1 LSYPAAGL
9 ARKKLTVAKTLALVA
24 VGCVLLAFP
33 FLAQN
38 RYQVHVINTA
48 GIYILISLG
57 LNIAMGY
64 AGQFNLAMGALWGVG
79 AYTAAI
85 LNTRLGI
92 PFWLNLPAAMVAAG
106 LMGVIVGLPSFK
118 VRSHYLAIVT
128 IGLGE
133 VINIVLVNEQRLTGG
148 ADGISRI
155 QMPSLFGFP
164 INTDERYYYLILV
177 VVLLGFFAARQML
190 RHRIGR
196 SFRAIRDDY
205 QAAKAMGVNTAY
217 YQILAF
223 VISAAYAGA
232 AGALFAH
239 LNTYIS
245 PDIFEFSSTLFIMT
259 ITMVGGMGSLVGS
272 LVGGLALPILQEYLR
287 VIKNWQLVVYGI
299 AIMGVVLFIPG
310 GVMELMRR
318 LKSSRTLRWVWSSRS
333 EEETFQ
339 PEETNV
345 SGN

>member
-1 LSYPAAGL
+1 MNRLSIA
-9 ARKKLTVAKTLALVA
+9 KVAALV
-24 VGCVLLAFP
+24 VLGCVLLAFP
-33 FLAQN
+33 FIAKD
-38 RYQVHVINTA
+38 RYQVHVINTV

-85 LNTRLGI
+85 LNTSFGI
-92 PFWLNLPAAMVAAG
+92 PFWLNVPAAMVAAG
-106 LMGVIVGLPSFK
+106 IMGAVVGLPSFK

-133 VINIVLVNEQRLTGG
+133 VINIIFVNEQRLTGG

-164 INTDERYYYLILV
+164 INTDERYYYLILA
-177 VVLLGFFAARQML
+177 VVLIGFFIARQIL
-190 RHRIGR
+190 KHRIGR

-205 QAAKAMGVNTAY
+205 QAAKAMGINTAY

-223 VISAAYAGA
+223 VISASYAGV

-245 PDIFEFSSTLFIMT
+245 PDIFDFSSTLFILT
-259 ITMVGGMGSLVGS
+259 ATMVGGMGSLAGS
-272 LVGGLALPILQEYLR
+272 IVGGLALPILQEYLR
-287 VIKNWQLVVYGI
+287 VIKNWQLVAYGI
-299 AIMGVVLFIPG
+299 AIMVVVLFIPG

-318 LKSSRTLRWVWSSRS
+318 LRASRALRWLSAERRP
-333 EEETFQ
+333 EERFE

>member
-1 LSYPAAGL
+1 LSNQAAVL
-9 ARKKLTVAKTLALVA
+9 TRKKLSIAKAAAITVL
-24 VGCVLLAFP
+24 GCALLAFP
-33 FLAQN
+33 FIAQN

-85 LNTRLGI
+85 LNTRFGI

-106 LMGVIVGLPSFK
+106 LMGAIVGLPSFK

-133 VINIVLVNEQRLTGG
+133 VINIILVNQQGLTGG
-148 ADGISRI
+148 ADGIARI
-155 QMPSLFGFP
+155 QMPSFLGIP
-164 INTDERYYYLILV
+164 INTDERYYYLILA
-177 VVLLGFFAARQML
+177 VVLLGFFVARQIL
-190 RHRIGR
+190 KHRIGR

-205 QAAKAMGVNTAY
+205 QAAKAMGVNIAY

-259 ITMVGGMGSLVGS
+259 VTMVGGMGSLAGS
-272 LVGGLALPILQEYLR
+272 IVGGLALPILQEYLR
-287 VIKNWQLVVYGI
+287 VIKNWQLVAYGI
-299 AIMGVVLFIPG
+299 AIMVVVLFIPG
-310 GVMELMRR
+310 GVIQLMRR
-318 LKSSRTLRWVWSSRS
+318 LRGSRVFRRFLADRYA
-333 EEETFQ
+333 EERFQ

>member
-1 LSYPAAGL
+1 LTE
-9 ARKKLTVAKTLALVA
+9 KKLGVTKGVVLGILGCILLV
-24 VGCVLLAFP
+24 FP
-33 FLAQN
+33 FIAQN
-38 RYQVHVINTA
+38 RYQVHIINTV
-48 GIYILISLG
+48 GIYILVSLG

-92 PFWLNLPAAMVAAG
+92 PFWLNLPAAMIAAG
-106 LMGVIVGLPSFK
+106 LMGAIVGLPSFK

-133 VINIVLVNEQRLTGG
+133 VINIILVNEQSLTGG

-155 QMPSLFGFP
+155 QMPSFFGIP
-164 INTDERYYYLILV
+164 INTDERYYYLILAA
-177 VVLLGFFAARQML
+177 VLLGFFVARQIL
-190 RHRIGR
+190 KHRIGR

-205 QAAKAMGVNTAY
+205 QAAKAMGVNTAA

-245 PDIFEFSSTLFIMT
+245 PDIFDFSSTLFVMT
-259 ITMVGGMGSLVGS
+259 MTMVGGMGSLAGS
-272 LVGGLALPILQEYLR
+272 IVGGLALPILQEYLR
-287 VIKNWQLVVYGI
+287 VIRNWQLVAYGI
-299 AIMGVVLFIPG
+299 AIMVVVLFVPG

-318 LKSSRTLRWVWSSRS
+318 LRNFRTVRWLWSGRS
-333 EEETFQ
+333 AEERF
-339 PEETNV
+339 PAEETNV

>member
-1 LSYPAAGL
+1 MNRLSIA
-9 ARKKLTVAKTLALVA
+9 KVAALV
-24 VGCVLLAFP
+24 VLGCVLLAFP
-33 FLAQN
+33 FIAKD
-38 RYQVHVINTA
+38 RYQVHVINTV

-85 LNTRLGI
+85 LNTRFGI
-92 PFWLNLPAAMVAAG
+92 PFWLNVPAAMVAAG
-106 LMGVIVGLPSFK
+106 IMGAVVGLPSFK

-133 VINIVLVNEQRLTGG
+133 VINIIFVNEQRLTGG

-164 INTDERYYYLILV
+164 INTDERYYYLILA
-177 VVLLGFFAARQML
+177 VVLIGFFIARQIL
-190 RHRIGR
+190 KHRIGR

-205 QAAKAMGVNTAY
+205 QAAKAMGINTAY

-223 VISAAYAGA
+223 VISASYAGV

-245 PDIFEFSSTLFIMT
+245 PDIFDFSSTLFILT
-259 ITMVGGMGSLVGS
+259 ATMVGGMGSLAGS
-272 LVGGLALPILQEYLR
+272 IVGGLALPILQEYLR
-287 VIKNWQLVVYGI
+287 VIKNWQLVAYGI
-299 AIMGVVLFIPG
+299 AIMVVVLFIPG

-318 LKSSRTLRWVWSSRS
+318 LRASRALRWLSAERRP
-333 EEETFQ
+333 EERFE

>member
-1 LSYPAAGL
+1 MRGL
-9 ARKKLTVAKTLALVA
+9 TKRRLGVAKGVAFGILA
-24 VGCVLLAFP
+24 CILLAFP
-33 FLAQN
+33 FIAQN
-38 RYQVHVINTA
+38 RYQVHIINTV
-48 GIYILISLG
+48 GIYILVSLG

-106 LMGVIVGLPSFK
+106 LMGAIVGLPSFK

-133 VINIVLVNEQRLTGG
+133 VINIILVNEQSLTGG

-155 QMPSLFGFP
+155 QMPRFFGIL
-164 INTDERYYYLILV
+164 INTDERYYYLILAA
-177 VVLLGFFAARQML
+177 VLLGFFVARQIL
-190 RHRIGR
+190 KHRIGR

-205 QAAKAMGVNTAY
+205 QAAKAMGVSTAY

-245 PDIFEFSSTLFIMT
+245 PDIFDFSSTLFVMT
-259 ITMVGGMGSLVGS
+259 MTMVGGMGSLAGS
-272 LVGGLALPILQEYLR
+272 IVGGLALPILQEYLR
-287 VIKNWQLVVYGI
+287 VIRNWQLVAYGI
-299 AIMGVVLFIPG
+299 AIMVVVLFVPG

-318 LKSSRTLRWVWSSRS
+318 LRKSRTVRRVWSDKSLDKKI
-333 EEETFQ
+333 Q
-339 PEETNV
+339 AEETNV

>member
-1 LSYPAAGL
+1 MKQTSIMRWVLYGAGGL
-9 ARKKLTVAKTLALVA
+9 A
-24 VGCVLLAFP
+24 LLIFP
-33 FLAQN
+33 FVASN
-38 RYQVHVINTA
+38 RYQVHIINMA

-57 LNIAMGY
+57 LNLAMGY

-92 PFWLNLPAAMVAAG
+92 PFWINLPAAMVVTG
-106 LMGVIVGLPSFK
+106 LVGALVGLPSLK

-133 VINIVLVNEQRLTGG
+133 VINILLVQQEPLTGG
-148 ADGISRI
+148 ALGIGSI
-155 QMPSLFGFP
+155 QMPSFFGIP
-164 INTDERYYYLILV
+164 LNNDERYYYVILV
-177 VVLLGFFAARQML
+177 VVVLGFLVARQIL
-190 RHRIGR
+190 ANRIGR
-196 SFRAIRDDY
+196 SFRAIRDDF

-245 PDIFEFSSTLFIMT
+245 PDIYEFKSTLFVMT
-259 ITMVGGMGSLVGS
+259 ATMVGGMGSLTGS
-272 LVGGLALPILQEYLR
+272 IVGGLALPILQEYLR
-287 VIKNWQLVVYGI
+287 VIKDWQLVVYGV
-299 AIMGVVLFIPG
+299 AIMIVVLFVPG
-310 GVMELMRR
+310 GVIELTRR
-318 LKSSRTLRWVWSSRS
+318 IERWRKLRAAQSV
-333 EEETFQ
+333 
-339 PEETNV
+339 PAA
-345 SGN
+345 

>member
-1 LSYPAAGL
+1 LSNQVAGL
-9 ARKKLTVAKTLALVA
+9 TKKKPSRAKVAALVA

-57 LNIAMGY
+57 LNVAMGY

-106 LMGVIVGLPSFK
+106 VMGAIVGLPSFK

-148 ADGISRI
+148 ADGITRI
-155 QMPSLFGFP
+155 QMPNFFGIP
-164 INTDERYYYLILV
+164 LNTDERYYYLILA
-177 VVLLGFFAARQML
+177 VVLIGFLVARQIL

-259 ITMVGGMGSLVGS
+259 MTMVGGMGSLVGS
-272 LVGGLALPILQEYLR
+272 VVGGLALPILQEDLR

-299 AIMGVVLFIPG
+299 AIMAVVLFMPG

-318 LKSSRTLRWVWSSRS
+318 LRTSRTLRWLSSGRS
-333 EEETFQ
+333 AEDGLPAEES
-339 PEETNV
+339 NV

>member
-1 LSYPAAGL
+1 MVKAVL
-9 ARKKLTVAKTLALVA
+9 LALVA
-24 VGCVLLAFP
+24 CVLLAFP

-38 RYQVHVINTA
+38 RYQVHIINTA

-85 LNTRLGI
+85 LNTRFGI

-106 LMGVIVGLPSFK
+106 VMGAIVGLPSFK

-133 VINIVLVNEQRLTGG
+133 VINIILVNEQKLTGG
-148 ADGISRI
+148 ADGIARI
-155 QMPSLFGFP
+155 QMPSFFGIP

-177 VVLLGFFAARQML
+177 IVVLGFLVARQLL

-259 ITMVGGMGSLVGS
+259 MTMVGGMGSLAGS
-272 LVGGLALPILQEYLR
+272 VVGGLALPILQEYLR
-287 VIKNWQLVVYGI
+287 VIRNWQLVVYGV
-299 AIMGVVLFIPG
+299 AIMAVVLFFPG
-310 GVMELMRR
+310 GVMGVMRR
-318 LKSSRTLRWVWSSRS
+318 LRSSRALRWLSPGKSAQ
-333 EEETFQ
+333 EKLQ
-339 PEETNV
+339 AEETNV
-345 SGN
+345 PGN

>member
-1 LSYPAAGL
+1 MNTRGL
-9 ARKKLTVAKTLALVA
+9 TKRRLDIAKRMALGILA
-24 VGCVLLAFP
+24 CILLIFP
-33 FLAQN
+33 FIAQN
-38 RYQVHVINTA
+38 RYQVHIINTV
-48 GIYILISLG
+48 GIYILISMG

-64 AGQFNLAMGALWGVG
+64 AGQFNLAMGPLWGVG

-92 PFWLNLPAAMVAAG
+92 PFWLNLPAAMIVTG

-133 VINIVLVNEQRLTGG
+133 VINIVLVNAQGLTGG

-155 QMPSLFGFP
+155 QMPNLFGIP
-164 INTDERYYYLILV
+164 INTDERYYYLILAS
-177 VVLLGFFAARQML
+177 VLVGFFLARQIL
-190 RHRIGR
+190 KHRIGR

-245 PDIFEFSSTLFIMT
+245 PDIFDFSSTLFVMT
-259 ITMVGGMGSLVGS
+259 VTMVGGMGSLAGS
-272 LVGGLALPILQEYLR
+272 IIGGIALPILQEYLR
-287 VIKNWQLVVYGI
+287 VIRNWQLVAYGI
-299 AIMGVVLFIPG
+299 AIMVVVLFVPG
-310 GVMELMRR
+310 GVMELIRR
-318 LKSSRTLRWVWSSRS
+318 LRNSRTVRWLWSDTSAEERLR
-333 EEETFQ
+333 T
-339 PEETNV
+339 EETNV